1 MRMRSSWGFQRITT
15 QLSGRGAKVYQEDRN
30 NEFALPEH
38 SLLSQES
45 WHWVSEDMLV
55 YSCCY
60 RSKNCFNSLNSHD
73 FFLSLFICHEQQDES
88 SSALDAQ
95 AEQDLLLSL
104 RRLLESDDNNLSA
117 VLFITHKNSVIN
129 ACDRSITLSEGR
141 ITDG

>member
-1 MRMRSSWGFQRITT
+1 MLIYSRYGPRT
-15 QLSGRGAKVYQEDRN
+15 
-30 NEFALPEH
+30 ALIH
-38 SLLSQES
+38 TRYNFFISLL
-45 WHWVSEDMLV
+45 
-55 YSCCY
+55 
-60 RSKNCFNSLNSHD
+60 
-73 FFLSLFICHEQQDES
+73 ICHEQKDES

-141 ITDG
+141 ITGS